1 MTKESLDRVKA
12 ILIIVLY
19 LAVCIALVHLVQ
31 YAILWLL
38 CFLMVLREVF
48 R

>member
-12 ILIIVLY
+12 ILILLLY
-19 LAVCIALVHLVQ
+19 LAVFIALAYLAQ

-38 CFLMVLREVF
+38 CLLAVLKEVF